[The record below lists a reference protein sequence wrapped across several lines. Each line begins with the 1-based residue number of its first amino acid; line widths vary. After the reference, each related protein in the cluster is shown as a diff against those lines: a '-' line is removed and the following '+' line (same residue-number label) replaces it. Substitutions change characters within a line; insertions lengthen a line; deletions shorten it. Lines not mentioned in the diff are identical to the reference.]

1 MKLKL
6 LFMVLV
12 GFFIAEVSAQSFR
25 NEWIDYS
32 KTYYKFKVFFG
43 TEPPENHPIRKKLV
57 RITQPTLQSNGLGSV
72 LAEDFQLFRNGVEVP
87 IFTSVA
93 SGVLGAND
101 YIEFWGEINDG
112 KADNALY
119 RQPDFQLSDIWSL
132 SEDAATYFLT
142 TNPTTNNKRLQS
154 TINNVANNTLPA
166 TEYFMRTIGFTH
178 RQRRYEGFAAQAA
191 LPLYSSSYDRGEGY
205 ATRPIRPIGSACGQ
219 VSFTINMTNL
229 RPYLAGPSMTLKVNA
244 VGSANN
250 ARTVLVRL
258 NGNNVMNFQMDYFF
272 DAQMEEFGLPVSLIS
287 SGNAAIQH
295 INQSGVSCDEFRLVK
310 NELTYP
316 RSLDGNNLTSLELS
330 LPASNDGHYLKFYN
344 FNYAGGT
351 PVLYDLTNGKKY
363 EGNLVIADTIRF
375 LTEPSTVKANLVLV
389 NSSASNAL
397 NISTLQTR
405 NFVDYNTVSN
415 QGDYIIISNP
425 LIYGSGSNNYVQQY
439 KDYRSS
445 AAGGNYQSIL
455 VDINEITDQFGYG
468 IKLHPIAVRNFL
480 NYARTNFA
488 ITPKFTFLIG
498 KGLNYIDYRANGGDP
513 NIDFQNLV
521 PTWGHPASD
530 NLLSAIAND
539 NPIPQIP
546 IGRLSAVSPAE
557 VGVYLAKVKQY
568 DSLQNSP
575 TQTVSDKAWMKNVL
589 QVAGANDYN
598 IGTQLDAYMKK
609 YKAIIEDSLY
619 GAKATNFDKL
629 ADPSAYTQSLKNF
642 KNIFESG
649 ASLITYFGH
658 SSSTNLD
665 FNLDNPSAYNNQ
677 YRYPIFIVNGCDAG
691 NLYLYESQRLSLK
704 TTLSE
709 KFVLEPQ
716 KGAIGYL
723 ATTSFGVVN
732 YLDSFTTKFYRSLS
746 STEYNKPFGEVIK
759 SGIANVLNTTGGN
772 DFFARFHAEQFNFH
786 GDPALKLN
794 TFAKPDYIVEA
805 NQISVTPQFISTAND
820 SFYVKVKLFNVG
832 QMTGDSVN
840 IKLERQYPDGNT
852 LTAFSKRI
860 AAIAAQDSLTIALPI
875 VANRDKGNNILTAV
889 IDYTNSIDELSEN
902 NNVATLTVTINEA
915 AILPVYPY
923 KYAIVNNA
931 SFKLAASTANPLTT
945 TKSYIMEIDTTAL
958 FNSSLKF
965 TQTKAS
971 VGGVVEFDYGLTL
984 TNNTTYYWRVAVDEP
999 SQYWNT
1005 ASFTY
1010 KTTPE
1015 VGFTQQ
1021 HYYQHTESSFERMEL
1036 DSTRKFNFN
1045 SKPNNLFVLHSIYPF
1060 GGTEDQQFSI
1070 KVNGAGIIASA
1081 CLGSS
1086 VIINV
1091 IDTLTF
1097 KPRENLTNPFG
1108 AEPTCDENRK
1118 YNFEYAYTNA
1128 TARNNAKQFLE
1139 SIPNGMLVAVRL
1151 VYDGVQTWAN
1161 EWAAD
1166 TLTYGSGNS
1175 LYHFLKRQ
1183 GLPIDSFNAP
1193 RTFGIIFKK
1202 NDSARFSPR
1211 YQFTNGL
1218 YDRVVMNVDY
1228 DAKDT
1233 LGFVT
1238 SPKFGP
1244 AKAWKNVLWSG
1255 AGNANSRATMDVIGI
1270 DSIGAKTVLHTL
1282 DTLQNTFNISAVSAS
1297 QYPYIQLKFKT
1308 QDSILATPYQ
1318 LRNWS
1323 VEYDAVPEGAIAPNL
1338 YFNIPDSVGVTT
1350 TAATDTLKGGFAF
1363 KNVGK
1368 VNFDSLT
1375 FKATLYNLRLGT
1387 IYTFDLPKTKALL
1400 VGDTLHAN
1408 FVIPVGTLPQDD
1420 YNLYLVL
1427 NENGVQKEQYLF
1439 NNSLYKYVYLKT
1451 SLIVPVRLL
1460 NFVAKPINTSNVELT
1475 WEVTEET
1482 NMSNYVL
1489 EHSTNANSFKALTTI
1504 TANNSVGNKQYN
1516 YRHINAVIGKNFYRL
1531 KMVNKDGS
1539 FSYSP
1544 VRLIQFSKGVSVNIY
1559 PNPVVNFVQL
1569 VVTKEDNKANTAML
1583 YNNFGQLLTTVQF
1596 NTNTQINFSKY
1607 AAGTYLL
1614 KVNDG
1619 SSIQTFTIQKM

>member
-1 MKLKL
+1 
-6 LFMVLV
+6 MVLV

-43 TEPPENHPIRKKLV
+43 TVLPDNHPIRKRLV
-57 RITQPTLQSNGLGSV
+57 RITQPTLQGNGLGSV

-101 YIEFWGEINDG
+101 YIEFWGEVNDG

-119 RQPDFQLSDIWSL
+119 RQPNFQLSDIWSL

-142 TNPTTNNKRLQS
+142 TNPSTNNKRLQS
-154 TINNVANNTLPA
+154 TINNVANTTLPA
-166 TEYFMRTIGFTH
+166 TEYFMNTVAFTH

-205 ATRPIRPIGSACGQ
+205 ATRPIRPIGSDCGQ
-219 VSFTINMTNL
+219 VSFTINFTNL
-229 RPYLAGPSMTLKVNA
+229 RPYLAGPNMTLKVNA

-272 DAQMEEFGLPVSLIS
+272 DAQVEEFGLPVSLIS
-287 SGNAAIQH
+287 SGNAALQH
-295 INQSGVSCDEFRLVK
+295 INQSSVSCDEFRLVK

-344 FNYAGGT
+344 FNYTGGT

-363 EGNLVIADTIRF
+363 EGDLTIADTIRF

-425 LIYGSGSNNYVQQY
+425 LIFGSGSNNYVQQY

-488 ITPKFTFLIG
+488 TTPKFTFLIG

-546 IGRLSAVSPAE
+546 IGRLSAVSPIE

-575 TQTVSDKAWMKNVL
+575 SQTVSDKAWMKNVL

-609 YKAIIEDSLY
+609 YKAIIEDSLF

-629 ADPSAYTQSLKNF
+629 ADPSAYSQSLKNF

-658 SSSTNLD
+658 SSATNLD

-691 NLYLYESQRLSLK
+691 NLYLYESQRLNLK

-805 NQISVTPQFISTAND
+805 NQISVSPQFISTAND
-820 SFYVKVKLFNVG
+820 SFYVKIKLFNVG

-840 IKLERQYPDGNT
+840 IKLERQYPNGNT
-852 LTAFSKRI
+852 LTAFSK
-860 AAIAAQDSLTIALPI
+860 
-875 VANRDKGNNILTAV
+875 
-889 IDYTNSIDELSEN
+889 EL
-902 NNVATLTVTINEA
+902 
-915 AILPVYPY
+915 
-923 KYAIVNNA
+923 
-931 SFKLAASTANPLTT
+931 
-945 TKSYIMEIDTTAL
+945 
-958 FNSSLKF
+958 
-965 TQTKAS
+965 
-971 VGGVVEFDYGLTL
+971 
-984 TNNTTYYWRVAVDEP
+984 
-999 SQYWNT
+999 
-1005 ASFTY
+1005 
-1010 KTTPE
+1010 
-1015 VGFTQQ
+1015 
-1021 HYYQHTESSFERMEL
+1021 
-1036 DSTRKFNFN
+1036 
-1045 SKPNNLFVLHSIYPF
+1045 
-1060 GGTEDQQFSI
+1060 
-1070 KVNGAGIIASA
+1070 
-1081 CLGSS
+1081 
-1086 VIINV
+1086 
-1091 IDTLTF
+1091 
-1097 KPRENLTNPFG
+1097 
-1108 AEPTCDENRK
+1108 
-1118 YNFEYAYTNA
+1118 
-1128 TARNNAKQFLE
+1128 
-1139 SIPNGMLVAVRL
+1139 
-1151 VYDGVQTWAN
+1151 
-1161 EWAAD
+1161 
-1166 TLTYGSGNS
+1166 
-1175 LYHFLKRQ
+1175 
-1183 GLPIDSFNAP
+1183 
-1193 RTFGIIFKK
+1193 
-1202 NDSARFSPR
+1202 
-1211 YQFTNGL
+1211 
-1218 YDRVVMNVDY
+1218 
-1228 DAKDT
+1228 
-1233 LGFVT
+1233 
-1238 SPKFGP
+1238 
-1244 AKAWKNVLWSG
+1244 
-1255 AGNANSRATMDVIGI
+1255 
-1270 DSIGAKTVLHTL
+1270 
-1282 DTLQNTFNISAVSAS
+1282 LQL
-1297 QYPYIQLKFKT
+1297 QLK
-1308 QDSILATPYQ
+1308 I
-1318 LRNWS
+1318 
-1323 VEYDAVPEGAIAPNL
+1323 
-1338 YFNIPDSVGVTT
+1338 
-1350 TAATDTLKGGFAF
+1350 
-1363 KNVGK
+1363 
-1368 VNFDSLT
+1368 
-1375 FKATLYNLRLGT
+1375 
-1387 IYTFDLPKTKALL
+1387 
-1400 VGDTLHAN
+1400 H
-1408 FVIPVGTLPQDD
+1408 
-1420 YNLYLVL
+1420 
-1427 NENGVQKEQYLF
+1427 
-1439 NNSLYKYVYLKT
+1439 
-1451 SLIVPVRLL
+1451 
-1460 NFVAKPINTSNVELT
+1460 
-1475 WEVTEET
+1475 
-1482 NMSNYVL
+1482 
-1489 EHSTNANSFKALTTI
+1489 
-1504 TANNSVGNKQYN
+1504 
-1516 YRHINAVIGKNFYRL
+1516 
-1531 KMVNKDGS
+1531 
-1539 FSYSP
+1539 
-1544 VRLIQFSKGVSVNIY
+1544 
-1559 PNPVVNFVQL
+1559 
-1569 VVTKEDNKANTAML
+1569 
-1583 YNNFGQLLTTVQF
+1583 
-1596 NTNTQINFSKY
+1596 
-1607 AAGTYLL
+1607 
-1614 KVNDG
+1614 
-1619 SSIQTFTIQKM
+1619 